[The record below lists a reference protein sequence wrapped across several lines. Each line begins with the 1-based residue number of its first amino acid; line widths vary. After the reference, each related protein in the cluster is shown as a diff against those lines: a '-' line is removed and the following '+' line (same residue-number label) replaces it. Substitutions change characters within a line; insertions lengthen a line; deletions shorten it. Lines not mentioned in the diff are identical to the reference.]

1 MQKNVFISYT
11 LRDNRLSKTK
21 LNEFK
26 NALKTLNFLSTF
38 IDALDNNDA
47 ISPQNEVMAQLMRSD
62 VVWLIDSAKISES
75 KWVLK
80 EIEIAIKYNK
90 SIHKLSVETMD
101 NIIQAKDSYA
111 ILKIIQN
118 YV

>member
-1 MQKNVFISYT
+1 M
-11 LRDNRLSKTK
+11 RDNRISRTK

-26 NALKTLNFLSTF
+26 NALKMLNFLSTF
-38 IDALDNNDA
+38 IDALDNTDVV
-47 ISPQNEVMAQLMRSD
+47 SPQNEVMAQLMRSD
-62 VVWLIDSAKISES
+62 VVWLINSAEISES

-80 EIEIAIKYNK
+80 EIETAIKYNK
-90 SIHKLSVETMD
+90 IIHKLSVETMD
-101 NIIQAKDSYA
+101 NIIHAKDGFT